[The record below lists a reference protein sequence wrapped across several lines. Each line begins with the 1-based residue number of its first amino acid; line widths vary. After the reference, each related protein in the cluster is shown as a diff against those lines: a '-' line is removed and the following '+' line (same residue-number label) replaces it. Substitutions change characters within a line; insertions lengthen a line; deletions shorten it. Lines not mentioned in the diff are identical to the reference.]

1 MSDDDRTIE
10 APLPELTERSVARKY
25 GMRELIYPDS
35 EQIKALSAFLT
46 QAIDSG
52 RCGPIPKMAAVVTL
66 EFLQGTINRQ
76 HITKGPRMS
85 QDEFDVLQAPYYL
98 AARIVTKLSRDRQ
111 ENLRGRV
118 YQTTYVSM
126 NHFIELLRNLVDP
139 GCFWLRLGSIPD
151 GVREAMEALREFLA
165 AFPEQRRKGRAT

>member
-85 QDEFDVLQAPYYL
+85 QEEFDVLQAPYYL

-111 ENLRGRV
+111 ENVRGKI

-139 GCFWLRLGSIPD
+139 GCFWLRLGSIPE

>member
-1 MSDDDRTIE
+1 MSDDNRTIE

-35 EQIKALSAFLT
+35 EQIKALSAFLNQT
-46 QAIDSG
+46 IDTG
-52 RCGPIPKMAAVVTL
+52 KCGPIPKMAAVVTL

-85 QDEFDVLQAPYYL
+85 QEEFDVLQTPYYL

-111 ENLRGRV
+111 ESLRGKV
-118 YQTTYVSM
+118 YQTTWVSM

-139 GCFWLRLGSIPD
+139 GCYWMRLGTIPD

-165 AFPEQRRKGRAT
+165 AFPEQKRKGRAT

>member
-1 MSDDDRTIE
+1 MSDDNRTIE
-10 APLPELTERSVARKY
+10 APLPEITERSVARKY

-35 EQIKALSAFLT
+35 EQIKNLSAFLT
-46 QAIDSG
+46 NAIDTG
-52 RCGPIPKMAAVVTL
+52 KCGPIPKMAAVVTL

-85 QDEFDVLQAPYYL
+85 QEEFDVLQTPYYL

-111 ENLRGRV
+111 ENLRGKV
-118 YQTTYVSM
+118 YQTTWVSM

-139 GCFWLRLGSIPD
+139 GCYWMRLGTIPD
-151 GVREAMEALREFLA
+151 GVREAMEALLEFLG
-165 AFPEQRRKGRAT
+165 AFSEQKRKGRAT